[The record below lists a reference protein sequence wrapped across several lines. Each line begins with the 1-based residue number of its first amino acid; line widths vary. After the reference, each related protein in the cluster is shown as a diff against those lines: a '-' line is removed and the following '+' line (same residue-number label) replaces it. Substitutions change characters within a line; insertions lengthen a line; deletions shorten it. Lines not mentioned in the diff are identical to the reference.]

1 MNSLKHIRLEHLPH
15 GVKKMVLVRPDICNA
30 FHAEMIAEI
39 SNTLSELAAIPEAEN
54 MRLLV
59 LEGEGNIFCAGADLN
74 YMKEQ
79 AKSGEEQNLKD
90 ARVLGQMFYKL
101 ASFPTTVLCAVKG
114 TAVGG
119 GLGLVSCCDIVL
131 AEDRAQFAAS
141 EVLLG
146 LVAGVISP
154 YVIRKLGPARAG
166 HMMLTG
172 KRVSAHD
179 ALHMGLVQQV
189 VPTDS
194 FAAAI
199 KQNILDCL
207 KVGPNAARGS
217 KRLLHKCA
225 PLPDAELFEY
235 CAQQIAK
242 ARASA
247 EAQLGL
253 ECFFAKKAPTW
264 SVRDI
269 P

>member
-1 MNSLKHIRLEHLPH
+1 MSSLKHIRVEHLPH
-15 GVKKMVLVRPDICNA
+15 GVKKLVLTRPDICNA
-30 FHAEMIAEI
+30 FHAEMISEI

-59 LEGEGNIFCAGADLN
+59 LEGEGNVFCAGADLK

-79 AKSGEEQNLKD
+79 AQSSEVQNLKD
-90 ARVLGQMFYKL
+90 ARVLGHMFYKL

-114 TAVGG
+114 FAVGG
-119 GLGLVSCCDIVL
+119 GLGLASCCDLVL
-131 AEDRAQFAAS
+131 AEEEAQFAAS

-154 YVIRKLGPARAG
+154 YVIRKLGPTHAG

-172 KRVSAHD
+172 KRIKAHD
-179 ALHMGLVQQV
+179 ALRMGLVQQV
-189 VPTDS
+189 VPKDA
-194 FAAAI
+194 FASSL

-217 KRLLHKCA
+217 KLLLHKCA

-247 EAQLGL
+247 EAKLGL
-253 ECFFAKKAPTW
+253 ECFFAKKAPAW
-264 SVRDI
+264 SVRET